1 MSKTA
6 TQKKLYRYTISGI
19 LFTSILGSLS
29 HFFYTWSGN
38 NPYIG
43 LFAPVNESVW
53 EHMKLLFFPMLLY
66 FLFEKLMMENYPP
79 SLPSRNVLA
88 LLFGVL
94 LIPVLYY
101 TYTGV
106 LGFHLISLDIA
117 VFYLSVV
124 FGFLLRHA
132 LPAAKKI
139 STPCRLWLTA
149 LAALIFLCFLIFT
162 WRPPSLGLFQV
173 YTSASSPSSIC

>member
-1 MSKTA
+1 MRNQLFIYTLAGIFFTIIAGTFSYF
-6 TQKKLYRYTISGI
+6 LYQ
-19 LFTSILGSLS
+19 
-29 HFFYTWSGN
+29 WSGN
-38 NPYIG
+38 NQYIG
-43 LFAPVNESVW
+43 LVAPVSESVW

-139 STPCRLWLTA
+139 STPCRLWL
-149 LAALIFLCFLIFT
+149 
-162 WRPPSLGLFQV
+162 
-173 YTSASSPSSIC
+173 